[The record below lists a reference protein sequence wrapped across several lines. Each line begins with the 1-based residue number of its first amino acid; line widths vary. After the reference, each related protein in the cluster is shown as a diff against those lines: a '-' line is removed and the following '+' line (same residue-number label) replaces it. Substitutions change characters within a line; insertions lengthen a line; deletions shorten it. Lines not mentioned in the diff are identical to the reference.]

1 VFTLDDSIM
10 ERSSFRMIKPK
21 AWGQSVCVLL
31 DDRSRRLYFTTA
43 SATSCQPEAVFVSYE
58 AISNRRR
65 SQEAMLL
72 LEFLN
77 EHLGKILYH
86 IFVPKT

>member
-1 VFTLDDSIM
+1 
-10 ERSSFRMIKPK
+10 MIKPK

-58 AISNRRR
+58 GIADR
-65 SQEAMLL
+65 EAKP
-72 LEFLN
+72 
-77 EHLGKILYH
+77 GSYAT
-86 IFVPKT
+86 P